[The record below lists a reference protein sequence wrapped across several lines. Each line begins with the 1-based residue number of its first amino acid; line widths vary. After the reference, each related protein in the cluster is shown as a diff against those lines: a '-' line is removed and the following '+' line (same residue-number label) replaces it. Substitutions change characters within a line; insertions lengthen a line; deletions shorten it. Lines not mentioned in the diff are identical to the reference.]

1 MNMIF
6 TEVSESIRRSRT
18 ASYFIFFQIIMLF
31 FLVTILF
38 LNYASLD
45 RKTDQAHTLSS
56 LNRYQLSDTLYNDG
70 ELRKLMSQPSFLT
83 ILKRLYI
90 NLEENLDEKYIYA
103 FTQPAK
109 LLDYDDANKEIFRSY
124 YEEGKRI
131 KPSMIDNIGPYYSI
145 KAMQMNKQAIDH
157 FRITVMDGQPFD
169 IEDFKNVNS
178 KNIPVLL
185 GYEYKNIYQVGDVI
199 KGKYLFEDINFHIKG
214 FVKENSLVTTA
225 RRSELYL
232 DRYIIMP
239 AQHFIYSPVDDAS
252 FKFQQK
258 HYLQLINGEIHS
270 SNNGYVVRNK
280 FEAIKKESG
289 FFDTQLLGANNPSY
303 NFVFASINEHIGLLT
318 LIAMSVFIV
327 CAISIFILMLDKVD
341 KNFKNFSVHFISGA
355 NLKHIFTYFLAEI
368 IVMVCLPG
376 VVAILF
382 YKFLVDVSF
391 VWYLIL
397 MTGCM
402 ATIILL
408 TIIPVYNKIRR
419 LEISM
424 FLKRAG

>member
-6 TEVSESIRRSRT
+6 TEVGESIRRSRT
-18 ASYFIFFQIIMLF
+18 ASYFILFQIILLF

-45 RKTDQAHTLSS
+45 RKTDQAQMLSS

-83 ILKRLYI
+83 ILKGFYT

-109 LLDYDDANKEIFRSY
+109 LLNYEDGNKEIFRSY

-145 KAMQMNKQAIDH
+145 KAIQMNKQAIDH
-157 FRITVMDGQPFD
+157 FQITVMDGQPFD

-185 GYEYKNIYQVGDVI
+185 GYEYKNMYQVGDVI
-199 KGKYLFEDINFHIKG
+199 KGKYLFEDFNFHVKG
-214 FVKENSLVTTA
+214 FVRVNSLVTTA
-225 RRSELYL
+225 RRAELYL

-239 AQHFIYSPVDDAS
+239 AQHFIQFPADNAS

-258 HYLQLINGEIHS
+258 HYLQLVNGEIHS

-280 FEAIKKESG
+280 FEAIKKDSG
-289 FFDTQLLGANNPSY
+289 FFDTQLLGANNPTY
-303 NFVFASINEHIGLLT
+303 DLVFAAINEHTGLLS
-318 LIAMSVFIV
+318 LIAAAVFIV
-327 CAISIFILMLDKVD
+327 CAISIFILMADKAVE
-341 KNFKNFSVHFISGA
+341 NFKNFSVHFISGA
-355 NLKHIFTYFLAEI
+355 NMKHIFTYFLAEI
-368 IVMVCLPG
+368 LVMAGLPG
-376 VVAILF
+376 MAAIVF
-382 YKFLVDVSF
+382 YKLLIDVHF
-391 VWYLIL
+391 AWYLIL

-402 ATIILL
+402 IAIVLF
-408 TIIPVYNKIRR
+408 TIIPVFAKLKK